1 MPLFSFQINNT
12 NSLNQQI
19 WKYFTLAGL
28 NSKLKTRFEGAV
40 HGIHSLQLIEEPQR
54 TLLGVCQFLKLNCDQ
69 QYIED
74 CSSII
79 YKEPTLTRH
88 SVVWT
93 DKQKELVMEKL
104 KNFPSLKDYN
114 FDN

>member
-1 MPLFSFQINNT
+1 MLVVVVVV
-12 NSLNQQI
+12 
-19 WKYFTLAGL
+19 A
-28 NSKLKTRFEGAV
+28 EG
-40 HGIHSLQLIEEPQR
+40 
-54 TLLGVCQFLKLNCDQ
+54 TTK
-69 QYIED
+69 
-74 CSSII
+74 
-79 YKEPTLTRH
+79 TRH

>member
-1 MPLFSFQINNT
+1 M
-12 NSLNQQI
+12 
-19 WKYFTLAGL
+19 KYIIVNCEG
-28 NSKLKTRFEGAV
+28 KLYLLWWWYMVAEG
-40 HGIHSLQLIEEPQR
+40 
-54 TLLGVCQFLKLNCDQ
+54 TTK
-69 QYIED
+69 
-74 CSSII
+74 
-79 YKEPTLTRH
+79 TRH